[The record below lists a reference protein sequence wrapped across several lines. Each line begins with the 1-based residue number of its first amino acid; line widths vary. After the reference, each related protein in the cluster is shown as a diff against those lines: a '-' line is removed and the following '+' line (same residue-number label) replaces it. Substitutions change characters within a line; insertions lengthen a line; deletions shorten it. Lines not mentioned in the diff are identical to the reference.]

1 MFFINPDKLRVI
13 CSVDMSEHRGLFNE
27 LKRTYKNKEKN
38 IIFDNNMVWI
48 TF

>member
-1 MFFINPDKLRVI
+1 MFFINPDKLRMI

-27 LKRTYKNKEKN
+27 LKTSYKNKDKN
-38 IIFDNNMVWI
+38 IIFDNNMVWV